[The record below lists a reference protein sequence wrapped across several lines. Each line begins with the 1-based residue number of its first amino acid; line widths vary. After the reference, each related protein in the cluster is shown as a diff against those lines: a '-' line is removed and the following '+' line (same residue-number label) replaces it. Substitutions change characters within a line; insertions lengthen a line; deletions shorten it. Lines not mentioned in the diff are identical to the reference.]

1 MVELVTG
8 VTLAARVVFFVAS
21 YRGYKAESH
30 KEDDRAVRT
39 WIMETL
45 NGIREHGT
53 NIMTNAYRNKDSH
66 LEREAKDLINTID
79 NFKNEVNMA
88 ITGNIQPRLSKKSSS
103 DLKSLVEF
111 DLNIIEK
118 LDKVSEMGLKHAD
131 DSGNMGL
138 KPRNLSDM
146 KRKLTESRNYFRE
159 RTKFIG
165 GVKNV

>member
-53 NIMTNAYRNKDSH
+53 NIMTMHIEIRIH
-66 LEREAKDLINTID
+66 I
-79 NFKNEVNMA
+79 
-88 ITGNIQPRLSKKSSS
+88 
-103 DLKSLVEF
+103 
-111 DLNIIEK
+111 LN
-118 LDKVSEMGLKHAD
+118 
-131 DSGNMGL
+131 
-138 KPRNLSDM
+138 
-146 KRKLTESRNYFRE
+146 
-159 RTKFIG
+159 
-165 GVKNV
+165 VKQRI